1 MSQPTNFYL
10 AVPELIPEHVKFL
23 EISPIVLETTDHLLA
38 FPLTLPDRTF
48 HQTLQSLLDRLNTSH
63 RGFSKA
69 DNVYKGTKGNEDND
83 QAFNI
88 VRSTDNLSLLILSS
102 ALEAFNFIF
111 KEAMQGGTTLDQTQ
125 WGRLIYA
132 LHALLKL
139 FKSEQSHTHNPPL
152 VSPPA
157 LENTQRDALQRWTK
171 GHYVFMVFC
180 QGLIL
185 AIKSFRNEVSANNT
199 GSARY
204 YLNIA
209 TSIMWGVESS
219 FRFTGDYTYS
229 EYEKS
234 VRPTLTPP
242 IAPED
247 MSGLHWRD
255 HEQLVKQ
262 LINTKKIF
270 NQLPSDLHDSR
281 ESFYE
286 AMSASYDA
294 HKFVCTQFV
303 GDESPS
309 LLMQSRNQVS
319 AADTLTNFK
328 KSRLNTVHT
337 KSTMS

>member
-1 MSQPTNFYL
+1 MPQSTNFYL
-10 AVPELIPEHVKFL
+10 AVPELIPEHAKSL
-23 EISPIVLETTDHLLA
+23 DILPIVLETANNLLD
-38 FPLTLPDRTF
+38 FPLTLPAKKF
-48 HQTLQSLLDRLNTSH
+48 HQTLQKYLNTLNTSH
-63 RGFSKA
+63 TGFSKA
-69 DNVYKGTKGNEDND
+69 DCVYIGTKGNEDND
-83 QAFNI
+83 HAFNI
-88 VRSTDNLSLLILSS
+88 IRSTDNLSLLMLSS

-132 LHALLKL
+132 LYALLKL
-139 FKSEQSHTHNPPL
+139 FKQEQSHTHNPPL
-152 VSPPA
+152 IPPPVM
-157 LENTQRDALQRWTK
+157 ENTQRDALQRWTK

-180 QGLIL
+180 QGLII
-185 AIKSFRNEVSANNT
+185 AINSFRNEVNAGNT
-199 GSARY
+199 AAARY
-204 YLNIA
+204 YLSIA

-270 NQLPSDLHDSR
+270 NQLPSELHESR
-281 ESFYE
+281 DSFYE
-286 AMSASYDA
+286 AMSESYDA

-309 LLMQSRNQVS
+309 LLMQSRNQIS

-328 KSRLNTVHT
+328 KSRLNTIHT
-337 KSTMS
+337 KSTIS